1 MSSYSFKIISG
12 AGKCH
17 AFIPLTEFPLEVT
30 ETAEG
35 SSDELAVLALDVLQN
50 VLPVCADGIRDVK
63 WTVQLS

>member
-1 MSSYSFKIISG
+1 MSSYSVKIISG

-17 AFIPLTEFPLEVT
+17 TFIPLTEFPLEVT

-35 SSDELAVLALDVLQN
+35 SSDELAVLVLDVLQN
-50 VLPVCADGIRDVK
+50 VLPVCTDGIRDVK